1 VASSAK
7 LVLALFLGVSLPGS
21 VLAQD
26 LRGAGATFPAP
37 LYKKWIAAY
46 TKEVPGTKVSYAE
59 VGSGEGVKRFLAQQ
73 VDFGASDTALTDEE
87 ITRAKDGARLIPV
100 TAGMVVLAYNLPGA
114 GGTLR
119 LSREVYADIFLAKI
133 KKWNDPRIQALNP
146 NLRLRDRSIAVVAR
160 QDSSGTTFAFTNHLS
175 AISPAWKAGPGT
187 GKTVGWPGG
196 AMLQRGNEGVAQ
208 RILVSEGALGYVE
221 YSYAKR
227 LGLAVATLQNKAGAY
242 VAPSEWSGQ
251 AAFARNLK
259 VFPANLRVF
268 LPDPEGDASY
278 PIVSFSWLLLHE
290 RYADAARAES
300 LKQFVAWS
308 LDKGQAYSSEL
319 GYVPLPPEVASLA
332 RTAVAG
338 IR

>member
-1 VASSAK
+1 MVSSAK
-7 LVLALFLGVSLPGS
+7 VVLALFLGVFLPGS

-37 LYKKWIAAY
+37 LYKKWITAY
-46 TKEVPGTKVSYAE
+46 AKEVPGTKVSYAD

-87 ITRAKDGARLIPV
+87 MTRAKDGARLIPV
-100 TAGMVVLAYNLPGA
+100 TAGMVVLAYNLPGSV
-114 GGTLR
+114 GTLR
-119 LSREVYADIFLAKI
+119 LSREVYADIFLGKI
-133 KKWNDPRIQALNP
+133 KKWSDPRIQALNP

-208 RILVSEGALGYVE
+208 RILVSEGAIGYIE

-227 LGLAVATLQNKAGAY
+227 LGLAAATLQNKAGAY

-319 GYVPLPPEVASLA
+319 GYIPLPPEVASLA

>member
-7 LVLALFLGVSLPGS
+7 VVLALFLGVFLPGGP
-21 VLAQD
+21 LAQD

-46 TKEVPGTKVSYAE
+46 AKEVPGAKVSYAD

-87 ITRAKDGARLIPV
+87 MTRAKDGARLIPV
-100 TAGMVVLAYNLPGA
+100 TAGMVVLAYNLPGSV
-114 GGTLR
+114 GSLR
-119 LSREVYADIFLAKI
+119 LSREVYADIFLGKI
-133 KKWNDPRIQALNP
+133 KKWSDPRIQALNP

-187 GKTVGWPGG
+187 GKTVGWAGG

-208 RILVSEGALGYVE
+208 RILVSEGAIGYVE

-227 LGLAVATLQNKAGAY
+227 LGLAAATLQNKAGAY

-251 AAFARNLK
+251 AAFARNLQA
-259 VFPANLRVF
+259 FPPNLRVF
-268 LPDPEGDASY
+268 IPDPEGDASY
-278 PIVSFSWLLLHE
+278 PIVSFSWLLLKE
-290 RYADAARAES
+290 RYADAARGES

-319 GYVPLPPEVASLA
+319 GYIPLPPEVASLA